1 MGELPMTSTT
11 KTPPT
16 PHAPESLSG
25 LEILERAAVAAAD
38 KKAANIRLFDLRGTS
53 SYTDFFLICSGN
65 TDRQGKAIH
74 DSVHEALKTDFNL
87 LPRRVEG
94 LPEARWIL
102 MDYFDVIVHIF
113 VPEVREFYRLEE
125 LWSDAPELP
134 LPAGAIVGPES
145 SGADATLAD
154 GAA

>member
-1 MGELPMTSTT
+1 MPSTT

-38 KKAANIRLFDLRGTS
+38 KKAGGIRLLDLRGTS
-53 SYTDFFLICSGN
+53 SYTDYFLICSGN
-65 TDRQGKAIH
+65 TDRQAKAIH
-74 DSVHEALKTDFNL
+74 DAVHETLKAEFNL

-134 LPAGAIVGPES
+134 LPEGAVVAPDASGAGA
-145 SGADATLAD
+145 ALTD

>member
-1 MGELPMTSTT
+1 MTSTAK
-11 KTPPT
+11 KTPT
-16 PHAPESLSG
+16 AHAPESLTG

-38 KKAANIRLFDLRGTS
+38 KKAAGMRLLDLRGTS
-53 SYTDFFLICSGN
+53 SYTDYFLICSGN
-65 TDRQGKAIH
+65 TDRQTKAIH
-74 DSVHEALKTDFNL
+74 DSVHEALKDDFRL

-113 VPEVREFYRLEE
+113 VPEVRDFYRLEE

-134 LPAGAIVGPES
+134 LPP
-145 SGADATLAD
+145 DAVVD
-154 GAA
+154 PVR